1 MQTKVEVPV
10 MKIIVVGAGLAGLVA
25 TRALQQFGHE
35 ITLIEASDGI
45 GGRVRSDVVDGF
57 TLDRGFQVL
66 FDAYPAV
73 QSWLSLPELELCA
86 FDPGAVICRH
96 GQTSVLTDP
105 LRDLPASWAAIWSN
119 AATPLDKFRLL
130 LLSRSLTRWSIAQ
143 LQEGPDTSTLK
154 YLRRQGFSER
164 IIEWF
169 FVPFYGGIFLDRSLA
184 TSAKC
189 FLFDLKMLAEGRTV
203 IPSRGM
209 GAIPQQLAEGFV
221 AAQTTLRCNTAVVGL
236 VHEETRVVGV
246 RLNDGQALLA
256 DAVVLAV
263 PAPIAQ
269 QLAGLALPSEAKGT
283 TTLYWEGDTALT
295 ANRKLWLNANDD
307 AFVNNACQLSAIAP
321 HYAPTGRHLLSASV
335 LGVPEYSDA
344 EFYAAA
350 EADLQRMLDYD
361 SSAQQALSRYR
372 RLRIYRIPYAQFAQP
387 PGIHSTLPANRTSQA
402 GLYLAGEYT
411 EASSIDAAM
420 TSGEKVAKIVHHD
433 LTTPNH

>member
-1 MQTKVEVPV
+1 MR
-10 MKIIVVGAGLAGLVA
+10 IIIVGAGLAGLVA
-25 TRALQQFGHE
+25 ARALQQFGHE
-35 ITLIEASDGI
+35 ITIIEASDSV
-45 GGRVRSDVVDGF
+45 GGRVRSDIVDGF

-73 QSWLSLPELELCA
+73 QRWLSLSELELCA
-86 FDPGAVICRH
+86 FDPGAVICRQ
-96 GQTSVLTDP
+96 GQASVLTDP

-143 LQEGPDTSTLK
+143 LWEGPDTSTLK
-154 YLRRQGFSER
+154 YLRRQGFSTR
-164 IIEWF
+164 MIEWF
-169 FVPFYGGIFLDRSLA
+169 FAPFYGGIFLDRSLA

-203 IPSRGM
+203 IPAKGM
-209 GAIPQQLAEGFV
+209 GVITQQLASGLTPD
-221 AAQTTLRCNTAVVGL
+221 QTTLRCNTSVVGL
-236 VHEETRVVGV
+236 VHEDTRVVGV

-269 QLAGLALPSEAKGT
+269 QLVGLTLPSEAKGT
-283 TTLYWEGDTALT
+283 TTIYWEGDTALT
-295 ANRKLWLNANDD
+295 TNRKIWLNANDD

-321 HYAPTGRHLLSASV
+321 HYAPAGRHLLSASV
-335 LGVPEYSDA
+335 LGVPEYSDD
-344 EFYAAA
+344 EFYTAA
-350 EADLQRMLDYD
+350 ESDLQRMLDYD
-361 SSAQQALSRYR
+361 PSAQQAFRQYR

-387 PGIHSTLPANRTSQA
+387 PGIHSTLPANRTSHA

-433 LTTPNH
+433 LTTPND

>member
-1 MQTKVEVPV
+1 MR
-10 MKIIVVGAGLAGLVA
+10 IIIVGAGLAGLVA
-25 TRALQQFGHE
+25 ARALQQFGHE
-35 ITLIEASDGI
+35 ITIIEASDSV

-73 QSWLSLPELELCA
+73 QRWLQLPALELCA
-86 FDPGAVICRH
+86 FDPGAVICRQ

-143 LQEGPDTSTLK
+143 LWEGPDTSTLK
-154 YLRRQGFSER
+154 YLRRQGFSTR
-164 IIEWF
+164 MIEWF
-169 FVPFYGGIFLDRSLA
+169 FAPFYGGIFLDRSLA

-203 IPSRGM
+203 IPAKGM
-209 GAIPQQLAEGFV
+209 GVITQQLASGL
-221 AAQTTLRCNTAVVGL
+221 APDQTTLRCNMPVVGL
-236 VHEETRVVGV
+236 VHEDRRVVGV

-269 QLAGLALPSEAKGT
+269 QLAGLTLPSEAKGT
-283 TTLYWEGDTALT
+283 TTIYWEGDTALT
-295 ANRKLWLNANDD
+295 TNRKIWLNANDD

-335 LGVPEYSDA
+335 LGVPEYSDD
-344 EFYAAA
+344 EFYTAA

-361 SSAQQALSRYR
+361 PSAQQAFRQYR

-387 PGIHSTLPANRTSQA
+387 PGIHPTLPANRTSQA

-433 LTTPNH
+433 LTIAYS

>member
-1 MQTKVEVPV
+1 
-10 MKIIVVGAGLAGLVA
+10 L
-25 TRALQQFGHE
+25 
-35 ITLIEASDGI
+35 
-45 GGRVRSDVVDGF
+45 
-57 TLDRGFQVL
+57 
-66 FDAYPAV
+66 PA
-73 QSWLSLPELELCA
+73 LELCA

-119 AATPLDKFRLL
+119 AATPFDKLRLL
-130 LLSRSLTRWSIAQ
+130 LLSRSLTRWSSAQ
-143 LQEGPDTSTLK
+143 LWDGPDISTLA
-154 YLRRQGFSER
+154 YLRQRRFSAR

-169 FVPFYGGIFLDRSLA
+169 FAPFYGGIFLDRSLS

-221 AAQTTLRCNTAVVGL
+221 AAQTTLRCNNAVVGL

-246 RLNDGQALLA
+246 RLNDGQALIA

-269 QLAGLALPSEAKGT
+269 QLAGLALPSDAKGT

-295 ANRKLWLNANDD
+295 TNRKLWLNANSDT
-307 AFVNNACQLSAIAP
+307 FVNNACQLSAIAP
-321 HYAPTGRHLLSASV
+321 HYAPAGRHLLSASV
-335 LGVPEYSDA
+335 LGVPEYSDD
-344 EFYAAA
+344 ELYAAA
-350 EADLQRMLDYD
+350 EADIQRMLDYD
-361 SSAQQALSRYR
+361 PVAQQAFGQYR

-387 PGIHSTLPANRTSQA
+387 PGIHPTLPANRTSQA

-420 TSGEKVAKIVHHD
+420 ISGEKVAKIVHSD

>member
-1 MQTKVEVPV
+1 

-119 AATPLDKFRLL
+119 AATPFDKLRLL

-143 LQEGPDTSTLK
+143 LPEGPDTSTMK

-246 RLNDGQALLA
+246 RLNDGHALLA

-295 ANRKLWLNANDD
+295 TNRKLWLNANDD

-321 HYAPTGRHLLSASV
+321 HYAPAGRHLLSASV
-335 LGVPEYSDA
+335 LGVPEYSDD
-344 EFYAAA
+344 EFYTAA
-350 EADLQRMLDYD
+350 EADIQHMLDYD
-361 SSAQQALSRYR
+361 SSAQQAFSHYR

-433 LTTPNH
+433 LTTPND

>member
-1 MQTKVEVPV
+1 

-25 TRALQQFGHE
+25 TRALQQYGHE

-73 QSWLSLPELELCA
+73 QRWLSLPELELCA
-86 FDPGAVICRH
+86 FDPGAVICRQ
-96 GQTSVLTDP
+96 GQASVLTDP

-143 LQEGPDTSTLK
+143 LWQGPDTSTLK
-154 YLRRQGFSER
+154 YLRRQGFSAR

-169 FVPFYGGIFLDRSLA
+169 FAPFYGGIFLDRSLA

-203 IPSRGM
+203 IPAKGM
-209 GAIPQQLAEGFV
+209 GVVTQQLASGL
-221 AAQTTLRCNTAVVGL
+221 APDQTTLRCNTPVVGL
-236 VHEETRVVGV
+236 VHEDTRVVGV

-269 QLAGLALPSEAKGT
+269 QLVGLTLPSEAKGT
-283 TTLYWEGDTALT
+283 TTIYWEGDTALT
-295 ANRKLWLNANDD
+295 TNRKLWLNANDD

-321 HYAPTGRHLLSASV
+321 HYAPAGRHLLSASV
-335 LGVPEYSDA
+335 LGVPEYSDD
-344 EFYAAA
+344 EFYTAA
-350 EADLQRMLDYD
+350 EADIQRMLDYD
-361 SSAQQALSRYR
+361 PSAQQAFRQYR

-387 PGIHSTLPANRTSQA
+387 PGIHPTLPANRTSQA

-433 LTTPNH
+433 LTTPND

>member
-1 MQTKVEVPV
+1 

-25 TRALQQFGHE
+25 ARALQQFGHE
-35 ITLIEASDGI
+35 ITLIEASDGM
-45 GGRVRSDVVDGF
+45 GGRVRSDIVDGF

-73 QSWLSLPELELCA
+73 QRWLSLPALELCA

-105 LRDLPASWAAIWSN
+105 LRDVPASWAAVWSN
-119 AATPLDKFRLL
+119 AATPLDKLRLL
-130 LLSRSLTRWSIAQ
+130 LLSRSLTRWSSARLWQ
-143 LQEGPDTSTLK
+143 GPDTTTLA
-154 YLRRQGFSER
+154 YLRQRRFSPR

-169 FVPFYGGIFLDRSLA
+169 FAPFYGGIFLDRSLT

-189 FLFDLKMLAEGRTV
+189 FLFDLKMVTEGRTV
-203 IPSRGM
+203 IPTRGM
-209 GAIPQQLAEGFV
+209 GAIPQQLAAGFV
-221 AAQTTLRCNTAVVGL
+221 AAQTTVRCNTAVVGL

-295 ANRKLWLNANDD
+295 TQRKLWLNANSD

-321 HYAPTGRHLLSASV
+321 HYAPAGRHLLSASV
-335 LGVPEYSDA
+335 LGVPEYSDD
-344 EFYAAA
+344 EFYTAA
-350 EADLQRMLDYD
+350 EADLHGMLEYD
-361 SSAQQALSRYR
+361 PSAQQALRQYR

-387 PGIHSTLPANRTSQA
+387 PGIHPTLPTNRTSQA

-420 TSGEKVAKIVHHD
+420 VSGEKVAKIVHSD
-433 LTTPNH
+433 LTTR